1 MGKVLVVDD
10 SNAIRQL
17 VSRTLLNSGFDV
29 ESAVDGADGLRS
41 AEACDYDLVI
51 TDINMPQM
59 DGLNLISN
67 LRKMPSY
74 RMKPILVLSTEYSPE
89 MKKRGKEAG
98 ATGWLVKPFNPDTLL
113 DVIGKVLPAG

>member
-17 VSRTLLNSGFDV
+17 VSRTLVSSGFDV
-29 ESAVDGADGLRS
+29 DSAIDGCDGLKS
-41 AEACDYDLVI
+41 AEKESYDLVI
-51 TDINMPQM
+51 TDINMPEM
-59 DGLNLISN
+59 DGLNLIAN
-67 LRKMPSY
+67 LRKLPSY
-74 RMKPILVLSTEYSPE
+74 KLKPILVLSTEYSPE

-113 DVIGKVLPAG
+113 DVIGKVLP